1 MPDLTWH
8 YLHTL
13 EGHTDAVESIAL
25 SPDGYTLLSR
35 AWDRTLKLWQWQS
48 GQLLSTLPMHRTAV
62 ECFALSP
69 DGEIVAVNRSWN
81 IIELIKMPTGESVH
95 TFEHMLS
102 IDETGEHLNCVAF
115 TPDGR
120 WLYTASSGGNVY
132 MWDLHAPDGQPEF
145 RVCINGSGYA
155 MSDFVISPDGQ
166 FMVGYYPSW
175 IKLLELSTEAAGR
188 GHLRYRRKTGDKVI
202 SSLALSP
209 DGQRL
214 AVGYRDGTLGL
225 WQVHGAKRLATWGH
239 HDEYTTSLSFSP
251 DGTILASGGNEDAT
265 IKLWDVNSTQE
276 LCSLPGHGEAIK
288 TLLFTAD
295 GHTLLSGSRDHSIR
309 VWQAQS

>member
-1 MPDLTWH
+1 M
-8 YLHTL
+8 
-13 EGHTDAVESIAL
+13 EG
-25 SPDGYTLLSR
+25 G
-35 AWDRTLKLWQWQS
+35 
-48 GQLLSTLPMHRTAV
+48 
-62 ECFALSP
+62 
-69 DGEIVAVNRSWN
+69 
-81 IIELIKMPTGESVH
+81 
-95 TFEHMLS
+95 
-102 IDETGEHLNCVAF
+102 LNCAAF
-115 TPDGR
+115 TPNGR
-120 WLYTASSGGNVY
+120 WLYTASDYGDVY
-132 MWDLHAPDGQPEF
+132 MWDLHAPEGSREF
-145 RVCINGSGYA
+145 EVCSVGSGDA
-155 MSDFVISPDGQ
+155 MSDFVISLDGQ
-166 FMVGYYPSW
+166 FMVGYYLSW

-188 GHLRYRRKTGDKVI
+188 GHLRYRRDTGDEIIK
-202 SSLALSP
+202 SLALSP

-239 HDEYTTSLSFSP
+239 HDEYVTSLAFSP
-251 DGTILASGGNEDAT
+251 DGTVLASGGNEDAT

>member
-1 MPDLTWH
+1 
-8 YLHTL
+8 
-13 EGHTDAVESIAL
+13 L
-25 SPDGYTLLSR
+25 SPG
-35 AWDRTLKLWQWQS
+35 
-48 GQLLSTLPMHRTAV
+48 GQL
-62 ECFALSP
+62 
-69 DGEIVAVNRSWN
+69 VAVDRRRD
-81 IIELIKMPTGESVH
+81 IIELIQVPTGESVRLLTH
-95 TFEHMLS
+95 RLME
-102 IDETGEHLNCVAF
+102 ERTGLNCAAF

-120 WLYTASSGGNVY
+120 WLYTADGDGDVY
-132 MWDLHAPDGQPEF
+132 MWDLHAPEGSREF
-145 RVCINGSGYA
+145 QVCSVGSGYA

-166 FMVGYYPSW
+166 FMVGYYLSW
-175 IKLLELSTEAAGR
+175 IKLRELATEALGR
-188 GHLRYRRKTGDKVI
+188 GRARYRRDTGDEIIK
-202 SSLALSP
+202 SLALSP

-239 HDEYTTSLSFSP
+239 HDEYVTSLSFSP
-251 DGTILASGGNEDAT
+251 DGTVLASGGNEDAT

-276 LCSLPGHGEAIK
+276 LCSLTGHGEAIK